1 MSNTK
6 DKKISYFAMV
16 VPVALSLLAIAVSA
30 GYANARIDEAF
41 TRISRQEESLY
52 PALDN
57 LLRDVNEIKIKVAET
72 ARDVQWL
79 KEQQIDNGK

>member
-1 MSNTK
+1 
-6 DKKISYFAMV
+6 MV